1 MRCGCREIAVEH
13 PVADLVRELKAQD
26 EDVTNLRVAHVA
38 HVALVALE
46 PLTQTI
52 YGILERNGRIRWF
65 VV

>member
-26 EDVTNLRVAHVA
+26 EDVTNLRVARVVH
-38 HVALVALE
+38 E

-52 YGILERNGRIRWF
+52 HGILERNGRIRWF